1 VFADEPTKV
10 VCEDVGVA
18 WAEFA
23 GEWLA
28 EPPRGEAVPVEALS
42 GLPLFFDDLL
52 ESLALESC
60 TCYPC

>member
-1 VFADEPTKV
+1 
-10 VCEDVGVA
+10 VA

-28 EPPRGEAVPVEALS
+28 EPPWGDAVPVEVLS
-42 GLPLFFDDLL
+42 PFFLEDFV

-60 TCYPC
+60 SCYNRQKSCSCA